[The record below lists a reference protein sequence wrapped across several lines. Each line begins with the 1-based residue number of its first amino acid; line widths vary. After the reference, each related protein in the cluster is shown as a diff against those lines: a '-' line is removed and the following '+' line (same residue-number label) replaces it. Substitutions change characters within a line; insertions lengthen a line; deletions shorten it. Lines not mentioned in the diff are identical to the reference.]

1 MRTLSLSV
9 VLGLLLLS
17 GCDIE
22 TPPPL
27 PKVSDSFPIRWTRH
41 VELKDLAEVYAL
53 DDYLDAPVITVNG
66 REKINMVEVNG
77 KGEAVATTP
86 RQWLELRGRGYVPR
100 TTYDIK
106 AEGWFKSVVL
116 PKLYLATARP
126 ARVSHLREFR
136 LTDRPLEQL
145 PLHLGL
151 NVMGN
156 GMWKERLARFE
167 RGETWGAICPSL
179 RVKVED
185 EYTIVVAD
193 DYEKNHIDLL
203 AWADFDGDNIEDVL
217 LSVTNYAIQGTLC
230 AYRYVVLTRRK
241 PGGRLVIIRD
251 E

>member
-17 GCDIE
+17 GCGIE

-27 PKVSDSFPIRWTRH
+27 PKVSDLFPVRWTRH
-41 VELKDLAEVYAL
+41 VELKDLAEARAL
-53 DDYLDAPVITVNG
+53 DKYLDAPVITVNG

-86 RQWLELRGRGYVPR
+86 RQWLELRGKGYVPR

-136 LTDRPLEQL
+136 LTDRPLDHL
-145 PLHLGL
+145 PPELGL
-151 NVMGN
+151 ILSPEDEN
-156 GMWKERLARFE
+156 RITRFA

-193 DYEKNHIDLL
+193 DDEKNHIDLL
-203 AWADFDGDNIEDVL
+203 AWADFDQDGIEDVL
-217 LSVTNYAIQGTLC
+217 LDVANYAIQGTLC
-230 AYRYVVLTRRK
+230 AYRYVILTRK
-241 PGGRLVIIRD
+241 TPGGRLLVIRD